1 MSITLDRPTDTR
13 RETPEILIE
22 RARSLIPAL
31 RQRSKQATAERRL
44 PQETIDDFRRL
55 ELTRCLQPRM
65 FGGFGSDYRVFSKM
79 LRTLAQGCGSSAWVA
94 AVHGE
99 HSWVVGNFPEAAQHE
114 MWDDDPDAV
123 ASASVAPN
131 GSAEIVPGG
140 HRLSGRWGFASGC
153 DHAQWFLLGS
163 MTKGAGAPESRMFLI
178 PRREVEIIDDWD
190 VMGLCGTGSKSVVVK
205 DAAVPAHRSVSMREL
220 KAGTAP
226 GAAVHSGNP
235 LCRTPRNLM
244 ALFSLCSPLVGL
256 AERAV
261 GEFVAITRERRSRGL
276 RVADLEAVQLMV
288 AEASA
293 QAEAAALVGENTIDR
308 NTGMVEAGQAITAEH
323 LAWSRRNASYAT
335 QLAHSAV
342 KTIFEAAGGTAL
354 YASNPLQ
361 EIFRDVTAG
370 AAHLSLSWHRS
381 APYYGQIRLGLPV
394 DFDTL

>member
-1 MSITLDRPTDTR
+1 MRH
-13 RETPEILIE
+13 
-22 RARSLIPAL
+22 
-31 RQRSKQATAERRL
+31 RSKQATAERRL

-55 ELTRCLQPRM
+55 GLTRCLQPRM

-94 AVHGE
+94 AVYGE
-99 HSWVVGNFPEAAQHE
+99 HSWVVGNFPERAQHE
-114 MWDDDPDAV
+114 VWDDDPHAV

-131 GSAEIVPGG
+131 GSAEIVAGG
-140 HRLSGRWGFASGC
+140 YRLNGRWAFASGC

-163 MTKGAGAPESRMFLI
+163 MTKGAAEPEARMFLI
-178 PRREVEIIDDWD
+178 PRSEVEIIDDWD
-190 VMGLCGTGSKSVVVK
+190 VIGLCGTGSKSLVVK

-220 KAGTAP
+220 KTGIAP
-226 GAAVHSGNP
+226 GAAVHSDNP
-235 LCRTPRNLM
+235 LYRTPRNLI
-244 ALFSLCSPLVGL
+244 ALFSLSSPIVGL

-288 AEASA
+288 SEASA
-293 QAEAAALVGENTIDR
+293 QAEAAALVGEHTIDR
-308 NTGMVEAGQAITAEH
+308 NAEMVEARQEITAEQV
-323 LAWSRRNASYAT
+323 AWSRRNASFAT

-342 KTIFEAAGGTAL
+342 KLIFEAAGGTAL

-361 EIFRDVTAG
+361 EIFRDMTA
-370 AAHLSLSWHRS
+370 ASAHLSLSWNRS
-381 APYYGQIRLGLPV
+381 APYYGPIRLGLPV